1 MEKEGKDLGSKFL
14 RGISLYFLI
23 AIIAISIV
31 SQLYSPGSSVQELIY
46 SELLRYIDDNM
57 VASAR
62 LVGDQHL
69 EGTLR
74 DGTNFTAVI
83 PLGKMSD
90 IADRLE
96 EKNVRLE
103 ADLPPTPP
111 WWVALLPNL
120 VFVVLLALVWLFI
133 MNQMQGGSNRA
144 LSFGKSRARLY
155 TEERGKVTFDD
166 VAGVEEA
173 KTELMEIV
181 EFLKHPRKF
190 SELGAKIPKGV
201 LLVGPPGTGKTLLA
215 RAVAGEAGV
224 PFFTISGSEFVEMF
238 VGVGASRVRDLFDN
252 AKKNAPCLVFI
263 DELDAVGRQRGAGLG
278 GGHDERE
285 QTLNQLLV
293 EMDGFEV
300 NSGIIVMAATNRADV
315 LDPALLRPGRFD
327 RKVVVDRPDLQGR
340 EQILRIHSRNK
351 PLAPSVDLS
360 LLAKRTP
367 GFSGADLENLLNE
380 AAILAARA
388 NRRVITMDDA
398 EEAIDRVIM
407 GPEKKSRV
415 MSEMDKKVF
424 AYHEAGHAVVA
435 HFSEHGD
442 PVHKVTIV
450 GRGMAGGYTMMLPDE
465 ERYVTNRSKLM
476 DELVGLLGGRAAEE
490 LALGE
495 ISTGAKNDLERVTRI
510 ARKMVME
517 WGMSDVLGPLTF
529 GRPNGE
535 DLVFLGRDIS
545 RERNYSE
552 EVAAT
557 IDKEVRALVEGS
569 YEKAKAILTEHRDKL
584 DAVADALLEQETIER
599 EEFEALMAG
608 EELPLPK
615 GESGQAEEVTEQAV
629 AAYKEEA
636 QERLREQRRRSG
648 QEPII
653 GESIGG
659 WIYVRSACTEEYG
672 FLRIPWHLCR

>member
-1 MEKEGKDLGSKFL
+1 MGSKFL

-415 MSEMDKKVF
+415 MSEIDKKVF

-653 GESIGG
+653 GE
-659 WIYVRSACTEEYG
+659 A
-672 FLRIPWHLCR
+672 

>member
-1 MEKEGKDLGSKFL
+1 LVLEKGGQNLNKLL
-14 RGISLYFLI
+14 RGIGLYLLI

-31 SQLYSPGSSVQELIY
+31 SNLYSPGSVAKELYY
-46 SELLRYIDDNM
+46 SELLRYIDENR

-62 LVGDQHL
+62 LVGDQHV
-69 EGTLR
+69 EGALK
-74 DGTNFTAVI
+74 DGTPFVATI
-83 PLGKMSD
+83 PVGKMPD

-96 EKNVRLE
+96 AKNVQLE
-103 ADLPPTPP
+103 ADLPPQTP
-111 WWVALLPNL
+111 WWMALLPNL
-120 VFVVLLALVWLFI
+120 IFVVMLAVVWLFI
-133 MNQMQGGSNRA
+133 MNQRQGGNNRA
-144 LSFGKSRARLY
+144 LSFGKSRARLHHEDR
-155 TEERGKVTFDD
+155 TKVTFDH
-166 VAGVEEA
+166 VAGVDEA
-173 KTELMEIV
+173 KQELMEIV
-181 EFLKHPRKF
+181 EFLKHPKKF

-224 PFFTISGSEFVEMF
+224 PFFSISGSEFVEMF
-238 VGVGASRVRDLFDN
+238 VGVGAARVRDLFEN

-300 NSGIIVMAATNRADV
+300 NAGIIIMAATNRADV

-340 EQILRIHSRNK
+340 LAILRIHARNK
-351 PLAPSVDLS
+351 PLAPEVDLEV
-360 LLAKRTP
+360 LARRTP
-367 GFSGADLENLLNE
+367 GFAGADLESLLNE

-388 NRRVITMDDA
+388 NRKIITMADC
-398 EEAIDRVIM
+398 EEAIDRVLM
-407 GPEKKSRV
+407 GPEKKHRV
-415 MSEMDKKVF
+415 MSEMDRKVF

-450 GRGMAGGYTMMLPDE
+450 GRGSAGGYTMMLPEE
-465 ERYVTNRSKLM
+465 ERFVSTRSKLL
-476 DELVGLLGGRAAEE
+476 DDLVNLLGGRAAEA
-490 LALGE
+490 LAIGE
-495 ISTGAKNDLERVTRI
+495 ISTGAHNDLERVTRI

-517 WGMSDVLGPLTF
+517 WGMSDKLGPLTF

-552 EVAAT
+552 EVAAL
-557 IDKEVRALVEGS
+557 IDQEVRELVESS
-569 YEKAKAILTEHRDKL
+569 YEKATQLLSEHRDKL
-584 DAVADALLEQETIER
+584 DLVANALLERETLTK
-599 EEFEALMAG
+599 EEFLALMDG
-608 EELPLPK
+608 QELPAP
-615 GESGQAEEVTEQAV
+615 QPEQAP
-629 AAYKEEA
+629 AAEPTATAYQEDKKKETLKVRTELRRPGPDPVVGEA
-636 QERLREQRRRSG
+636 
-648 QEPII
+648 
-653 GESIGG
+653 
-659 WIYVRSACTEEYG
+659 
-672 FLRIPWHLCR
+672 

>member
-1 MEKEGKDLGSKFL
+1 LGSKFL

-653 GESIGG
+653 GE
-659 WIYVRSACTEEYG
+659 A
-672 FLRIPWHLCR
+672 

>member
-1 MEKEGKDLGSKFL
+1 LGSKYL

-103 ADLPPTPP
+103 ADLPPTTP

-424 AYHEAGHAVVA
+424 AYHEAGRAVVA

-653 GESIGG
+653 GE
-659 WIYVRSACTEEYG
+659 A
-672 FLRIPWHLCR
+672 